1 MIHIDDL
8 NDKEGLFE
16 ISGNAELVA
25 QQYATLTIKLM
36 EMSKITLMRAL
47 FHLKEVPEYAELQ
60 RDIFKAK
67 CDK

>member
-1 MIHIDDL
+1 MIHVDDV
-8 NDKEGLFE
+8 NEMEGLFE

-25 QQYATLTIKLM
+25 QQYATLTVKLM

-60 RDIFKAK
+60 RDIFKTE

>member
-1 MIHIDDL
+1 MIHVDDI
-8 NDKEGLFE
+8 NEKEGLFE

-25 QQYATLTIKLM
+25 QQYATLTVKLM

-60 RDIFKAK
+60 RDIFKTE

>member
-60 RDIFKAK
+60 RDIFKTK
-67 CDK
+67 CDS

>member
-1 MIHIDDL
+1 MIHVDDL

-25 QQYATLTIKLM
+25 QQYATLTVKLM

-47 FHLKEVPEYAELQ
+47 YHLKEVPEYAELQ
-60 RDIFKAK
+60 RDIFKSE

>member
-1 MIHIDDL
+1 MIHVDDL

-25 QQYATLTIKLM
+25 QQYATLTVKLM

-47 FHLKEVPEYAELQ
+47 YHLKEVPEYAELQ
-60 RDIFKAK
+60 RDIFKTK

>member
-1 MIHIDDL
+1 MIHVDDL
-8 NDKEGLFE
+8 NDKEGVFE

-25 QQYATLTIKLM
+25 QQYATLTVKLM

-60 RDIFKAK
+60 RDIFKTK

>member
-1 MIHIDDL
+1 MIHVDDI
-8 NDKEGLFE
+8 NEKEGLFE

-25 QQYATLTIKLM
+25 QQYATLTVELM

-60 RDIFKAK
+60 RDIFKTE

>member
-1 MIHIDDL
+1 MIHVDDL

-25 QQYATLTIKLM
+25 QQYATLTVKLM

-60 RDIFKAK
+60 RDIFKTK